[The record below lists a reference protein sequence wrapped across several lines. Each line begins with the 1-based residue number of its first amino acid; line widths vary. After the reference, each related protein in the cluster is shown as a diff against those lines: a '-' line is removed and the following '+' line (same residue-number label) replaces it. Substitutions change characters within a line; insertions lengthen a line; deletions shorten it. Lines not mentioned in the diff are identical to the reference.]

1 MHGSWG
7 GAGGRSGQC
16 ETNLPQ
22 DRGWHY
28 PGHHSCQHSCRN
40 HLCAPSKETRK
51 DPQYCVSRMWNRSWR
66 RRSRLQAWPPG
77 SFPTLSLQPSMLLQI
92 WTVSC
97 TFWGHTRISS
107 CATLNPVNPGIVS
120 GQYPLEEGPLSQ
132 MSEAVSNFFAGAVF
146 WQIWILVRWTTWT
159 SWVMGVRWVRT
170 PRAPRT
176 PLASL
181 PHPSPLELDIRAPV
195 VGSTGIFTLVLSLA
209 NVQMWAGIKTGVT
222 KYSHSIVILLT
233 HFSLSFFSAEKNK
246 DFTDNI
252 KSDFSLEDLNFDP
265 AAIIGEGT
273 GDWGVS
279 HLLFPIQ
286 CLLFSTIFVFKL
298 LQCKHLGHDW
308 IFFQQL
314 NNMDPGDLLSF
325 LDGPGDLATPPSS
338 GAHHHQKLLHMIK
351 SISNG
356 NLRYLQYSW
365 YSQFSQVPA
374 QRRVSKGA
382 TPPRTTSYLSSTES
396 RTISVDPCIFT
407 WDLLPPSASLFNQE
421 GHLPLVLYYASHLP
435 PNLGPRIW
443 GLLEPAGALLP
454 HPTLA
459 PQTLGALW
467 RACVHISKHRNQ
479 SDLSQPWKPPSAGR
493 QNVATRRTSHRARN
507 VQQPVY
513 KSKPTSRTT
522 FDSASSVKT
531 ISARYSSLDYWKSI
545 GKLFEYRIFLESM
558 Y

>member
-1 MHGSWG
+1 
-7 GAGGRSGQC
+7 
-16 ETNLPQ
+16 
-22 DRGWHY
+22 
-28 PGHHSCQHSCRN
+28 
-40 HLCAPSKETRK
+40 
-51 DPQYCVSRMWNRSWR
+51 
-66 RRSRLQAWPPG
+66 
-77 SFPTLSLQPSMLLQI
+77 
-92 WTVSC
+92 
-97 TFWGHTRISS
+97 
-107 CATLNPVNPGIVS
+107 
-120 GQYPLEEGPLSQ
+120 
-132 MSEAVSNFFAGAVF
+132 
-146 WQIWILVRWTTWT
+146 
-159 SWVMGVRWVRT
+159 
-170 PRAPRT
+170 
-176 PLASL
+176 
-181 PHPSPLELDIRAPV
+181 
-195 VGSTGIFTLVLSLA
+195 
-209 NVQMWAGIKTGVT
+209 MWAGSKTGVA
-222 KYSHSIVILLT
+222 KYSHLIVILST
-233 HFSLSFFSAEKNK
+233 HFSFFFQCWEKQRLHGQYQKRLLPWGPQLWSCCHHWRRHRRLGGKSSLATSVAKIIFFFFSNCCNV
-246 DFTDNI
+246 NI
-252 KSDFSLEDLNFDP
+252 QQL
-265 AAIIGEGT
+265 
-273 GDWGVS
+273 
-279 HLLFPIQ
+279 
-286 CLLFSTIFVFKL
+286 
-298 LQCKHLGHDW
+298 
-308 IFFQQL
+308 FFQQL

-338 GAHHHQKLLHMIK
+338 GAHHDQKLLQMIE

-356 NLRYLQYSW
+356 NSRYSW
-365 YSQFSQVPA
+365 YSQCSQCSQVPA

-382 TPPRTTSYLSSTES
+382 TPPKTTSYLSSTES

-531 ISARYSSLDYWKSI
+531 ISARYSSLDYRKSI